1 LPAAPFISAFSVI
14 AGSSSV
20 WIAEGMVQHAM
31 PTTVTV
37 VFGGLFEGNSTNVN
51 VDGSFSFA
59 MILAP
64 GTTGTVTAQAFDQ
77 DLQAS
82 NIVFDYVT

>member
-1 LPAAPFISAFSVI
+1 V
-14 AGSSSV
+14 
-20 WIAEGMVQHAM
+20 VQHAM

-37 VFGGLFEGNSTNVN
+37 VFGGLFAGNSTNVN

-64 GTTGTVTAQAFDQ
+64 GTTGDISAQAFDD

-82 NIVFDYVT
+82 NIVVSYVT